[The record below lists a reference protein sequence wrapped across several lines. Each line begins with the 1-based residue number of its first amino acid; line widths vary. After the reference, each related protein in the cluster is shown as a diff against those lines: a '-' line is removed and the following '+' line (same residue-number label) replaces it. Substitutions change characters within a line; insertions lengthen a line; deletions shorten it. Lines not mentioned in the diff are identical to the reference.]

1 MSPSGALDEMFIPS
15 VEQVEDIEF
24 VGRVRARNHLSLM
37 LAVCFTAS
45 LADVTPVLAQASPSR
60 DTPIFLLGF
69 EGQYG
74 APQRTGAGVELFL
87 PVQKWHC
94 GDGLCGGHGV
104 EVQASTAMG

>member
-74 APQRTGAGVELFL
+74 APQRTGAGVERSRRYERTSTR
-87 PVQKWHC
+87 C
-94 GDGLCGGHGV
+94 GYCGVDCG
-104 EVQASTAMG
+104 A